1 MLLVTAGLLALTV
14 MAADPS
20 DATVAQYEPQ
30 IYKVPDADPPRQSQ
44 YRLLKPE
51 KLEPGKRYPIVLFL
65 HGAGERGDDNKKQLL
80 YLPEWMAQSDW
91 RERYPCFLMAPQCPK
106 EKGWSGPRL
115 GQPVEQSAEPAT
127 EAEVALMA
135 LLALKGT
142 LPIDDKRIY
151 LTGLSMGG
159 YGSWQLA
166 AHHPNLFAAVVPIC
180 GGGQTAWAAQLKD
193 VPIWAVHGD
202 ADTVV
207 PPSKSRDMIEA
218 IKAAGG
224 NPKYTELPGVGH
236 NSWTPAYEDPHGV
249 LEWMFQQHK

>member
-1 MLLVTAGLLALTV
+1 MSLLTAGLLALSV

-20 DATVAQYEPQ
+20 DATVAQYEPHV
-30 IYKVPDADPPRQSQ
+30 YKMPESDPPRQSS

-51 KLEPGKRYPIVLFL
+51 TLETGKLYPIVLFL

-80 YLPEWMAQSDW
+80 YLPEWMTQPEW
-91 RERYPCFLMAPQCPK
+91 REKYPCFLLAPQCPK
-106 EKGWSGPRL
+106 DKWWSGSRR
-115 GQPVEQSAEPAT
+115 GQPPEQSAEAPS

-135 LLALKGT
+135 LMALKNS
-142 LPIDDKRIY
+142 LPIDGKRIY

-166 AHHPNLFAAVVPIC
+166 AHHPDAFAAVVPIC
-180 GGGQTAWAAQLKD
+180 GGGQPAWAVQLKD
-193 VPIWAVHGD
+193 LPIWAVHGD
-202 ADTVV
+202 DDKVM
-207 PPSKSRDMIEA
+207 PPSKTREMIDA

-249 LEWMFQQHK
+249 LEWMFQQHR